1 MIKALLKYLLSFAML
16 GGMVGACYYLPVLL
30 LFLAGLLIGFFSFY
44 VYCFVNLERIMW
56 MFYPLIVGNKKQRQ
70 RIINALLPQLWF
82 SRSNDIIIEVQD
94 QNTKI
99 KQIRIPVKRL
109 GKTDKFLMVGNLQ
122 FLKRI
127 EVHFNE
133 IFSK

>member
-1 MIKALLKYLLSFAML
+1 MIRALLKYLLSFVLL
-16 GGMVGACYYLPVLL
+16 GGMVGACYYWPVLL
-30 LFLAGLLIGFFSFY
+30 LFCGGLLIGFFSFY

-70 RIINALLPQLWF
+70 RIVQALLPSLWF
-82 SRSNDIIIEVQD
+82 SRSNDIIIEVQTND
-94 QNTKI
+94 SKV
-99 KQIRIPVKRL
+99 KQIRIPVKKL
-109 GKTDKFLMVGNLQ
+109 GNSNKFLMVGNLQ

-127 EVHFNE
+127 EVHFTE

>member
-1 MIKALLKYLLSFAML
+1 MIKVLLKHLLSF
-16 GGMVGACYYLPVLL
+16 GIVCGIVGACYYWPVLL
-30 LFLAGLLIGFFSFY
+30 LFCVGLLIGFFSFY
-44 VYCFVNLERIMW
+44 VYCFINLERIMW

-70 RIINALLPQLWF
+70 RIVQALLPSLWF

-94 QNTKI
+94 QNTKV

-109 GKTDKFLMVGNLQ
+109 GKSDKFLMVGNLQ